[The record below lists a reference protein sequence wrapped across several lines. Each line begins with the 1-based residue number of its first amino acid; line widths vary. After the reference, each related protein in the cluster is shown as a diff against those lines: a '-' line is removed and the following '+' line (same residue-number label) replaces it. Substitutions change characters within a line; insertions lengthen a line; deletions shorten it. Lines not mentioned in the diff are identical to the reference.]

1 MASPYLIIDNIAD
14 DTCSG
19 LENCDFCSNK
29 VYPDCLEADEKN
41 FAEQG
46 GGYACAACA
55 NDIEKL
61 NCDDVTD
68 NNIYADNVF
77 DCVNIGDYVFDKPG
91 KLLGKCFYKSKDN
104 SETVCLENGRI
115 AIWIKGF
122 CLKQKTGW
130 LFVEGDLKAFYK
142 DCCR

>member
-14 DTCSG
+14 ETCAG

-29 VYPDCLEADEKN
+29 VDPNCLEQGEMN
-41 FAEQG
+41 LAEEG
-46 GGYACAACA
+46 GGYACTSCA
-55 NDIEKL
+55 NENYGSL
-61 NCDDVTD
+61 YTN
-68 NNIYADNVF
+68 NVF
-77 DCVNIGDYVFDKPG
+77 DCINIGDFVYDKPG

-122 CLKQKTGW
+122 CLKQKKGW